1 MDLDR
6 YAEPARPP
14 FGMWL
19 LTKKDDGG
27 LLGQLAAGA
36 AADRRF
42 PRNGDPEAVRKH
54 LSQMQADGDM
64 FAAVDDAETD
74 WMSADG

>member
-1 MDLDR
+1 VDEDR
-6 YAEPARPP
+6 YAEPAQLP
-14 FGMWL
+14 FGAWL
-19 LTKKDDGG
+19 LTKKDDDG

-74 WMSADG
+74 WMSGNY

>member
-1 MDLDR
+1 MDMDR
-6 YAEPARPP
+6 YADADRQP
-14 FGMWL
+14 FGAWL
-19 LTKKDDGG
+19 LTKKDDDG

-74 WMSADG
+74 WMSGNG

>member
-1 MDLDR
+1 MDR
-6 YAEPARPP
+6 YDEPAQIP
-14 FGMWL
+14 FGAWL
-19 LTKKDDGG
+19 LTKKDGEG
-27 LLGQLAAGA
+27 LLGRLAAGA

-42 PRNGDPEAVRKH
+42 PWNGDPEAVRKH

-74 WMSADG
+74 WMSTTS

>member
-1 MDLDR
+1 MNLDR
-6 YAEPARPP
+6 YAEPAHLP

-19 LTKKDDGG
+19 LTKKDDSS

-42 PRNGDPEAVRKH
+42 PRKGDPEAVRKH

-74 WMSADG
+74 WMSAG